1 MGLLN
6 LIKQAGLDAVE
17 SGNPV
22 SVLYGT
28 VISESPLKVNVDP
41 RFTLTEDFLIV
52 PEQLTD
58 YRVTVGGQEIVIR
71 EGLKTGN
78 RVILLRMQGGEQY
91 VIVDRVVTA

>member
-17 SGNPV
+17 AGNPV

-28 VISESPLKVNVDP
+28 VASESPLSVTIDQ
-41 RFTLTEDFLIV
+41 RFTLTEDFLV
-52 PEQLTD
+52 VLEQLTD

-78 RVILLRMQGGEQY
+78 TVILLRIQGGEQY
-91 VIVDRVVTA
+91 VIVDRVVTT

>member
-17 SGNPV
+17 AGNPV
-22 SVLYGT
+22 SVIFGT
-28 VISESPLKVNVDP
+28 VASESPLSVTIDQ

-58 YRVTVGGQEIVIR
+58 YRVTVEGQEIVIR